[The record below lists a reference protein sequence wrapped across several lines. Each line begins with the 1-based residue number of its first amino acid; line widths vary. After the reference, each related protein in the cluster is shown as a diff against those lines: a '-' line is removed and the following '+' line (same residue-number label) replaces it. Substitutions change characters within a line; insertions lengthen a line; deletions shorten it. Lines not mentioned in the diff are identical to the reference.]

1 MFIRTICTIF
11 APEIIKDLIMALI
24 TISSYDEFAAYLGK
38 ELGQSDWLEISQERI
53 NMFADATLDHQ
64 WIHVDTERAK
74 VDSPY
79 HSTIAHGY
87 LTLSL
92 LPYLYQQVI
101 EARNIKMLVN
111 YGMDKMK
118 FGIPVLV
125 GKRVRLSCMLY
136 NIANLRGTAKVE
148 IKFTLEIEGERK
160 PALEGIATFLYM
172 FEN

>member
-64 WIHVDTERAK
+64 WIHVDTERAN
-74 VDSPY
+74 
-79 HSTIAHGY
+79 IAHGY